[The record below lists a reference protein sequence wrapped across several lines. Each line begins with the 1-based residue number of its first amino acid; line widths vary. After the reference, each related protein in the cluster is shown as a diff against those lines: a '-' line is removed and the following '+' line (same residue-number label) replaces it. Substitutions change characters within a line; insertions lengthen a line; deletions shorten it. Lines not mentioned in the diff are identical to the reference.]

1 MKTFTK
7 EMEKNGK
14 KILKDPL
21 SKAQVLMIK
30 AAILSHN
37 GKIKEA

>member
-14 KILKDPL
+14 KILKDPYA
-21 SKAQVLMIK
+21 KAHSHVMK
-30 AAILSHN
+30 AAILAAS
-37 GKIKEA
+37 GKP